1 MLHFLL
7 SWAVLALLLLVFI
20 IHFNAFTR
28 TCTKRSVYVDQN
40 HQTLLSMYCLI
51 PSQHALNAA
60 LMQIRI
66 TVSSASWSSSIKNA
80 ERHIFFQK
88 SQFCFFSLTTLMI
101 HCRCKT
107 FITELIYQQN
117 QHSFYKVQSQNHRNC
132 FYFTI
137 LSIQFTLA
145 NFITNLFHDFLSA
158 KHHKTQVVTIITVFV
173 IIASFEQQCH
183 VFQSITSLLCHE
195 MHTLYNK
202 LLFFGEKPNQ
212 TTLFQDFL
220 HSDTPSQPGDQD

>member
-1 MLHFLL
+1 MKKDKFCKFLLIFSVQFTFVKPITDPFHCFLSQSPWILRIYEMLHFLL

-117 QHSFYKVQSQNHRNC
+117 QHSFYKV
-132 FYFTI
+132 
-137 LSIQFTLA
+137 
-145 NFITNLFHDFLSA
+145 
-158 KHHKTQVVTIITVFV
+158 
-173 IIASFEQQCH
+173 
-183 VFQSITSLLCHE
+183 
-195 MHTLYNK
+195 
-202 LLFFGEKPNQ
+202 
-212 TTLFQDFL
+212 
-220 HSDTPSQPGDQD
+220 

>member
-88 SQFCFFSLTTLMI
+88 SQFCFFSFSTLISQILLPIFFMI
-101 HCRCKT
+101 
-107 FITELIYQQN
+107 FFLQN
-117 QHSFYKVQSQNHRNC
+117 IIKLRLSRLSQ
-132 FYFTI
+132 
-137 LSIQFTLA
+137 
-145 NFITNLFHDFLSA
+145 FL
-158 KHHKTQVVTIITVFV
+158 
-173 IIASFEQQCH
+173 
-183 VFQSITSLLCHE
+183 
-195 MHTLYNK
+195 
-202 LLFFGEKPNQ
+202 
-212 TTLFQDFL
+212 
-220 HSDTPSQPGDQD
+220 